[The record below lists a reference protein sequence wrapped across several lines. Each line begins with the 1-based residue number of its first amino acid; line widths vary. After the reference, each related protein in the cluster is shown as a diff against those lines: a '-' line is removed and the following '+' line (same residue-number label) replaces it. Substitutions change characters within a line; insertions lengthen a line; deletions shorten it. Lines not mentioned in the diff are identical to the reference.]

1 MLLLTAYVIQ
11 LNHKVFEKACAANI
25 SFENP
30 LSLGL
35 KPIGTKFAEKHQL
48 IKCRGSRTVFYRYIH
63 IPIHCQDNELN

>member
-1 MLLLTAYVIQ
+1 MNWAM
-11 LNHKVFEKACAANI
+11 NI

-35 KPIGTKFAEKHQL
+35 KPSGTKFAGKDQL